1 MTETITGID
10 IPDTELAR
18 EATELVGKAEI
29 TLLFD
34 HSRPVSHFAS
44 LKGRY
49 RKIEARPERL
59 YVGAMFHDLG
69 LTERPV
75 PPPFVIFT
83 RPTSIR
89 RVQ

>member
-44 LKGRY
+44 LKAATGRS
-49 RKIEARPERL
+49 RPDPSGSTSARCS
-59 YVGAMFHDLG
+59 
-69 LTERPV
+69 T
-75 PPPFVIFT
+75 
-83 RPTSIR
+83 TSA
-89 RVQ
+89 